1 MLGGP
6 FGPSAPGRS
15 PVASSSRSGGSSIG
29 GQASTGEPRGAHD
42 EDAGTA
48 ATKYGATGEIAR
60 AIGEVLRGHGLD
72 PTVVPPE
79 QVDTVDGYDA
89 VVLGSAV
96 YAGHWLK
103 PARELVARCG
113 DALAAR
119 PVWLFSSGPVGDPP
133 KPEEDPVDVAEV
145 LAATRAR
152 EHRVFAGKLVRKQL
166 AFPERA
172 IVSALRVPEGDFR
185 DWAEIKRWAAGIAA
199 ALQPGSSTEAGPDN
213 QRTS

>member
-1 MLGGP
+1 MMRVLI
-6 FGPSAPGRS
+6 A
-15 PVASSSRSGGSSIG
+15 
-29 GQASTGEPRGAHD
+29 
-42 EDAGTA
+42 A
-48 ATKYGATGEIAR
+48 ATRHGATAEIAQV
-60 AIGEVLRGHGLD
+60 IGDALRERGLD
-72 PTVVPPE
+72 PTVLEPE
-79 QVDTVDGYDA
+79 QVDSVDGYDA

-145 LAATRAR
+145 VATTRAR
-152 EHRVFAGKLVRKQL
+152 EHRVFAGKLVRRQL

-185 DWAEIKRWAAGIAA
+185 DWAAITEWAAGIAT
-199 ALQPGSSTEAGPDN
+199 AL
-213 QRTS
+213 RTRSPA